1 MNKINKYI
9 LSLLLMILVSLS
21 SCDQFLDVNEDPVN
35 PTSVSEAELLTGIE
49 ANFSFMVLGGYP
61 VRVSSSWM
69 GYTTYPI
76 AQSYDDYY
84 VTENDVNNTWAFF
97 SYTPVM
103 NNCKIL
109 VEQAV
114 PKDKHYYAAIA
125 KIIWAYNTSI
135 LTDMFGDIPFTQAL
149 DPIQYPFPAYDDQ
162 EVVYENIQRLLD
174 EAIAHIDNPNQSPE
188 VPGADDLILNGDM
201 QKWKKLAYSLKGRY
215 HMRLMYAPGKTV
227 SEQCQ
232 LALAALNQG
241 LQSNDDNVVYKYST
255 DLLQENP
262 WNQYAVNGRWNTF
275 TGISGNYAQELSQGL
290 VDLRLLVHIR
300 KEDPTKDAFEQQQ
313 GGLFL
318 SSSAYGAGSPLGVL
332 YADPDSPLPYMLY
345 SEVSFLKAEASY
357 LLGNKQAAKDNLI
370 EGVLSDFDF
379 IRPYFNK
386 ISRTS
391 LDDSVLNNPTIM
403 QNFIDQYMFSIRGIN
418 PADDTDTDPFI
429 YQLIA
434 REKYI
439 AGFLTM
445 EPYNDYRRYK
455 DIVTRPATGSSAEV
469 TEKVLNIAFRPE
481 SILKLRFGYEGL
493 PYRFPYPSSEW
504 QYNSENVGQQGV
516 PLGFESMTIPVWW
529 DTTN

>member
-1 MNKINKYI
+1 
-9 LSLLLMILVSLS
+9 MILISLS
-21 SCDQFLDVNEDPVN
+21 SCDKFLDVNEDPVN
-35 PTSVSEAELLTGIE
+35 PTSVNEAELLTGIE

-84 VTENDVNNTWAFF
+84 VTENDANNTWASF

-109 VEQAV
+109 VEQAEA
-114 PKDKHYYAAIA
+114 KDKHYYAAIA

-135 LTDMFGDIPFTQAL
+135 LTDMFGNIPFTQAL
-149 DPIQYPFPAYDDQ
+149 DQTQYPFPVYDSQ

-174 EAIAHIDNPNQSPE
+174 EAIAHIDNPNQSSE

-215 HMRLMYAPGKTV
+215 YMRLTYAPGKTAA
-227 SEQCQ
+227 EQSQ
-232 LALAALNQG
+232 LALNALNQG
-241 LQSNDDNVVYKYST
+241 LQSNDDNVMYKYST

-262 WNQYAVNGRWNTF
+262 WNQYAVNGRWNDF
-275 TGISGNYAQELSQGL
+275 TSISGVYAQEIATGL
-290 VDLRLLVHIR
+290 VDLRLIVHAR
-300 KEDPTKDAFEQQQ
+300 KEDPTRNSFEEQS
-313 GGLFL
+313 GALFL
-318 SSSAYGAGSPLGVL
+318 SSSTYGSGSPLGVM

-345 SEVSFLKAEASY
+345 SEVSFLKAEANY

-370 EGVLSDFDF
+370 EGVLADFDF
-379 IRPYFNK
+379 VKPSFDK
-386 ISRTS
+386 IAKTA
-391 LDDSVLNNPTIM
+391 LDDSVLNNPVIV
-403 QNFIDQYMFSIRGIN
+403 QNFIDQYMFSIRGFN
-418 PADDTDTDPFI
+418 PADDTEQDPFI
-429 YQLIA
+429 YKRIA

-455 DIVTRPATGSSAEV
+455 KVNGENILDLNLERSASI
-469 TEKVLNIAFRPE
+469 LNI
-481 SILKLRFGYEGL
+481 RFGYEGL

-504 QYNSENVGQQGV
+504 QYNAENVGQQNV
-516 PLGFESMTIPVWW
+516 PLGYESMTIPVWW